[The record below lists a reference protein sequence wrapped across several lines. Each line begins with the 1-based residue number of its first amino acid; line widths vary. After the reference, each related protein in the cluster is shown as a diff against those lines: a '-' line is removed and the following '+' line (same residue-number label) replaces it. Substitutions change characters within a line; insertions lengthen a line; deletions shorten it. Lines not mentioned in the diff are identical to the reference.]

1 MKKGAKLN
9 RRQIGLQKAESGEM
23 ARKEVKTRRE
33 ERGETERG
41 RQPGRGKR
49 SRRGYETNSDL
60 IWHVY
65 DSVFF
70 SLFFFFF
77 QALRYKLELDWA
89 VA

>member
-9 RRQIGLQKAESGEM
+9 RRQIGLQKVESGEM
-23 ARKEVKTRRE
+23 GRKEVKTRRE
-33 ERGETERG
+33 ERRETERG
-41 RQPGRGKR
+41 RQPGRVKR
-49 SRRGYETNSDL
+49 SWSGYETNSDL

-70 SLFFFFF
+70 F